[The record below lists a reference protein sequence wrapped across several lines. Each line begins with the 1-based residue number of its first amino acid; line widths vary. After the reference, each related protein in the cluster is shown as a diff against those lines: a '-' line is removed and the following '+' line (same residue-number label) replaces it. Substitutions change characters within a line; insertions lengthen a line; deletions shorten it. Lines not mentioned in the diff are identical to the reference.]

1 MLGHATL
8 PMDFASVPRVQRLK
22 LHLRGRGLD
31 LSGLAALLGV
41 HFSAPGKWLINCTE
55 NLPSVRWWQL
65 AALGVPL
72 DCLPPGLY

>member
-1 MLGHATL
+1 MRGQATL
-8 PMDFASVPRVQRLK
+8 PIDFGPIPRVQRLK

-31 LSGLAALLGV
+31 LSGLAMLMGV
-41 HFSAPGKWLINCTE
+41 HFSAPGKWLVSRTE
-55 NLPSVRWWQL
+55 TLPSMRWWQL